1 MKKIINYIP
10 LFFLLVTIGTACKK
24 HVVEYDSTNLPKE
37 SAEFQLHYFVPV
49 ITGAANNITKV
60 EINNQLY
67 ANNTTALVPYNA
79 IPSGGVGLFFT
90 APSGATNIKLYRGA
104 NAELVYNQNAT
115 LIPGKQNIFVYDF
128 DKPPVVIDNGY
139 PYTKITTDSTGTFAW
154 VKFYNFLFETPGVT
168 TPLKLQYQY
177 QYNTDPGPTNTHTNL
192 KSDWI
197 NLGNPVAFG
206 ESTGWEQ
213 VPVIKHADRLVTQGS
228 ERIDYRIRIVDNNGQ
243 DLGPLQ
249 VRNSTGGM
257 VDYADWWNATIGRRM
272 HHIFA
277 GYRAATPISS
287 VRQFFA
293 L

>member
-1 MKKIINYIP
+1 MKTIIKLLP
-10 LFFLLVTIGTACKK
+10 LFFLLVTSCKK
-24 HVVEYDSTNLPKE
+24 HVVEYDSYNLPKE

-49 ITGAANNITKV
+49 VTGAANNITKV

-67 ANNTTALVPYNA
+67 ANSTTPLTPYNA

-90 APSGATNIKLYRGA
+90 APSGLTNIKLYRGP
-104 NAELVYNQNAT
+104 NAELVYDQNVT
-115 LIPGKQNIFVYDF
+115 LQPGKQNVFVHDF
-128 DKPPVVIDNGY
+128 AKPAVVIDNGY

-154 VKFYNFLFETPGVT
+154 VKFYNFLYETAGVT

-177 QYNTDPGPTNTHTNL
+177 QYNTDPGPATTHTNL

-206 ESTGWEQ
+206 ESTGWVQ
-213 VPVIKHADRLVTQGS
+213 VPVIKHADRLVTQGT
-228 ERIDYRIRIVDNNGQ
+228 ERIDYRIRVIDDAGQ
-243 DLGPLQ
+243 DLGPLKI
-249 VRNSTGGM
+249 RNTSGNM

-277 GYRAATPISS
+277 GYRAASPTSS
-287 VRQFFA
+287 VRQFYA